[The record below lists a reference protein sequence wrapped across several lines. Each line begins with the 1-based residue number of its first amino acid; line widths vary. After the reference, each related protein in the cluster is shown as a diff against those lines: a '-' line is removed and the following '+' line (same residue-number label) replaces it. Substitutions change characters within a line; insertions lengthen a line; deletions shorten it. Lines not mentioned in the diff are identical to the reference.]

1 MQLLDIW
8 FNLIWKCR
16 LLKTFKEGGKLC
28 RQEGYVFWKASFC
41 RKTTTFEDVT
51 AALKYFASGKR
62 NVAMQ
67 RSWVGMAWVHA
78 PTPLERL
85 LLARHP
91 PTPNPHPSPL
101 TIKSCLPAHISSLW
115 PELFASS
122 VRIFFPLFA
131 LKQKFQKSNSG
142 RRKVTPDLLN
152 KQIVVCL
159 LKSSRP
165 VFFLIRTLGKCQDMN
180 VTVKLANHRLI
191 KSTQNHC
198 FNQHNTW
205 LG

>member
-1 MQLLDIW
+1 MSVMQLLDIW
-8 FNLIWKCR
+8 FHLIWKCR

-28 RQEGYVFWKASFC
+28 RQEGYIFFWKAPFC
-41 RKTTTFEDVT
+41 RRKKNNFLNCSPGVFCIRKEERRN
-51 AALKYFASGKR
+51 AAQLGWHGST
-62 NVAMQ
+62 
-67 RSWVGMAWVHA
+67 
-78 PTPLERL
+78 PPPPLERL

-91 PTPNPHPSPL
+91 PL

>member
-1 MQLLDIW
+1 MH
-8 FNLIWKCR
+8 
-16 LLKTFKEGGKLC
+16 
-28 RQEGYVFWKASFC
+28 QERGTSQCSA
-41 RKTTTFEDVT
+41 
-51 AALKYFASGKR
+51 
-62 NVAMQ
+62 
-67 RSWVGMAWVHA
+67 VGLAWVHA
-78 PTPLERL
+78 PTPTRAS
-85 LLARHP
+85 LACP
-91 PTPNPHPSPL
+91 PPPNPHPPPL

-198 FNQHNTW
+198 FNQHNT
-205 LG
+205 

>member
-1 MQLLDIW
+1 MSPGGVYFFLKSSILQKKKNYFLNCSPGVFCIRKEERRNAAQLGWHGSTL
-8 FNLIWKCR
+8 
-16 LLKTFKEGGKLC
+16 
-28 RQEGYVFWKASFC
+28 
-41 RKTTTFEDVT
+41 
-51 AALKYFASGKR
+51 
-62 NVAMQ
+62 
-67 RSWVGMAWVHA
+67 A
-78 PTPLERL
+78 PPLERL

-101 TIKSCLPAHISSLW
+101 TSCLPAHISSLR

-165 VFFLIRTLGKCQDMN
+165 VFFLIRTLGKCQNMN
-180 VTVKLANHRLI
+180 VTVKLARLI

-198 FNQHNTW
+198 FNQHNT
-205 LG
+205 

>member
-1 MQLLDIW
+1 MSPGGVYFFLKSSILQKKKNNFLNCSPGVFCIRKEERRNAAQLGWHGSTL
-8 FNLIWKCR
+8 
-16 LLKTFKEGGKLC
+16 
-28 RQEGYVFWKASFC
+28 
-41 RKTTTFEDVT
+41 
-51 AALKYFASGKR
+51 
-62 NVAMQ
+62 
-67 RSWVGMAWVHA
+67 A
-78 PTPLERL
+78 PPLERL

-91 PTPNPHPSPL
+91 TPL
-101 TIKSCLPAHISSLW
+101 TIKSCLPAHISSLR
-115 PELFASS
+115 PELIASS
-122 VRIFFPLFA
+122 VRIIFPLFP

-198 FNQHNTW
+198 FNQHNT
-205 LG
+205 